1 MEKRYPAYRVK
12 FSAVRGT
19 EHVADTTESYPAKRE
34 SCVHMGK
41 TLSLSPRSRL
51 STSEISV
58 HGKTF
63 RLI

>member
-12 FSAVRGT
+12 LKFS
-19 EHVADTTESYPAKRE
+19 ETESYPAKRE

-41 TLSLSPRSRL
+41 ALSRSPRSRL